1 MPISKLSINA
11 AFQNGKTIMSDC
23 SFTSPC
29 KVAKPFYRDDGYT
42 EIMAM
47 CASPGIFAGDEYDMR
62 FDMGDNTKTI
72 ISEQSY
78 RKLYNAGDGALERGA
93 ARQNTQI
100 QVGENATLHYVP
112 CPIIPFAGSRFRSR
126 TEISL
131 SPTSKLIYGEIL
143 ACGRHGMGE
152 RFAFSEFSS
161 RTIVEVDGKP
171 VFLDNTMLISGRA
184 DFQGLGFFEQYACQG
199 VFFIYGFDEAF
210 RAITL
215 PENPDI
221 QAAISKSSAGYTVRA
236 LSQSASGLYA
246 FAKRLFAP
254 LLSP

>member
-1 MPISKLSINA
+1 
-11 AFQNGKTIMSDC
+11 MSDC

-62 FDMGDNTKTI
+62 FNMGDNTKTI

-93 ARQNTQI
+93 ARQNAQI

-131 SPTSKLIYGEIL
+131 SPASKLIYGEIL

-152 RFAFSEFSS
+152 RFAFSEFAS
-161 RTIVEVDGKP
+161 RTIVKVGDKP
-171 VFLDNTMLISGRA
+171 VFLDNTLLVGGQA
-184 DFQGLGFFEQYACQG
+184 DFQGSGFFEGHACQG
-199 VFFIYGFDEAF
+199 VFFIYGFDDMF
-210 RAITL
+210 STIQL
-215 PENPDI
+215 PENPSI
-221 QAAISKSSAGYTVRA
+221 QAAFSKSSAGYAVRA
-236 LSQSASGLYA
+236 LSLSASGLYA

-254 LLSP
+254 FLLL

>member
-1 MPISKLSINA
+1 
-11 AFQNGKTIMSDC
+11 MSDC

-47 CASPGIFAGDEYDMR
+47 CASPGILAGDEYDFS
-62 FDMGDNTKTI
+62 FDMDDNTKTI

-78 RKLYNAGDGALERGA
+78 RKLYNTGDGAA
-93 ARQNTQI
+93 HQNIHIQI
-100 QVGENATLHYVP
+100 GENAALHYVP

-131 SPTSKLIYGEIL
+131 RPTSKLIYGEIL
-143 ACGRHGMGE
+143 ACGRYGMGE

-161 RTIVEVDGKP
+161 RTIVKVDGKP
-171 VFLDNTMLISGRA
+171 IFLDNAMLTGGRA
-184 DFQGLGFFEQYACQG
+184 DFQGLGFFEGYACQG
-199 VFFIYGFDEAF
+199 VFFIYGFDEKF
-210 RAITL
+210 RAVTL

-221 QAAISKSSAGYTVRA
+221 QAATSKSSAGYTVRT
-236 LSQSASGLYA
+236 LGESASGLYK

-254 LLSP
+254 LL